1 MRGAAG
7 VPVLEPDDRGGDG
20 RLEDRGGEGRD
31 GIWIQDDGGG
41 TFTQP
46 EQNEDKLH
54 YLETYERDELY
65 DESQSSDAHSIIDPA
80 FTNGHERGQLTP
92 SANKTAQWGAMTVLV
107 ILQEIH

>member
-1 MRGAAG
+1 MGGNDRWDYSGTSLAPPPPG
-7 VPVLEPDDRGGDG
+7 SPGSGHVEETSLGTIVEDGRHDDRGADG
-20 RLEDRGGEGRD
+20 R
-31 GIWIQDDGGG
+31 
-41 TFTQP
+41 
-46 EQNEDKLH
+46 H
-54 YLETYERDELY
+54 